1 MTSEDF
7 QADVRQE
14 RHDDERAARQRADD
28 IAAARDDLIS
38 EARTLRGLELTGAYY
53 DDRVWV
59 ASMERLR
66 DITDRLNE
74 LEGATS

>member
-1 MTSEDF
+1 MTAEDF

-28 IAAARDDLIS
+28 IVAARADVVS
-38 EARTLRGLELTGAYY
+38 AVRELRALELNGAFYE
-53 DDRVWV
+53 DRSW
-59 ASMERLR
+59 ANSMERVR

-74 LEGATS
+74 LEGDTA

>member
-1 MTSEDF
+1 MNTEDF

-14 RHDDERAARQRADD
+14 RHDEERAARQRADD

-38 EARTLRGLELTGAYY
+38 EARTLRRLETLGNIENRPWWESKY
-53 DDRVWV
+53 
-59 ASMERLR
+59 RLA

-74 LEGATS
+74 LEGAAS